1 MVAAATQQPVVAPS
15 AAEPQSLR
23 PEPQPPFVPGIEPA
37 IRCTDVWK
45 QYYFYAHRPRKL
57 KDAILQS
64 LSLQKKP
71 PLSPVWALQ
80 KLDLSVYP
88 GEIVG
93 VVGHNGA
100 GKSTLLKLL
109 SRILVPT
116 KGTVKI
122 RGRLSAVIELGAGFH
137 EDLTAKEN
145 VYLATSFMGLSKRDT
160 DRIYGKIV
168 DFAGLGDKMETP
180 VKYFSSGMHARLG
193 FSIAVNVDPD
203 VLLIDEVLAVGDA
216 NFQPKCI
223 DTVKRFREQGKAIL
237 FVSHDLQTVRNLCT
251 RAVWLKTGTLMHN
264 GPARETVDTYLEHYW
279 PGCTK
284 ELKWSDQ

>member
-1 MVAAATQQPVVAPS
+1 MPLVERSKRRAASPAMSAPS
-15 AAEPQSLR
+15 A
-23 PEPQPPFVPGIEPA
+23 VPAMTPHAPTSPRSISSVPMSDEPA
-37 IRCTDVWK
+37 IICTDVWK

-57 KDAILQS
+57 KDAILQT
-64 LSLQKKP
+64 LTRGGGP
-71 PLSPVWALQ
+71 APEPVWALQ
-80 KLDLSVYP
+80 SLDLSVYP

-116 KGTVKI
+116 RGKVEI
-122 RGRLSAVIELGAGFH
+122 NGRLSAVIELGAGFH
-137 EDLTAKEN
+137 EDLTGREN
-145 VYLATSFMGLSKRDT
+145 VYLAASLMGLRKREIDSL
-160 DRIYGKIV
+160 YGRIV
-168 DFAGLGDKMETP
+168 DFAELGEHMETP

-193 FSIAVNVDPD
+193 FSIAINTDPD

-223 DTVKRFREQGKAIL
+223 ETVKDFQRRGKAIL

-251 RAVWLKTGTLMHN
+251 RAVWLKNGAKMHE
-264 GPARETVDTYLEHYW
+264 GPPRDSTCRRT
-279 PGCTK
+279 P
-284 ELKWSDQ
+284 